1 MFFHPEFVHQDW
13 KTPLDEVIDIAIQ
26 ACPMDYR
33 RRLYKNIVM
42 SGGSTMFDGFNTK
55 LQGLVKQRVDV
66 RIEAY
71 KAIITDAKS

>member
-1 MFFHPEFVHQDW
+1 
-13 KTPLDEVIDIAIQ
+13 
-26 ACPMDYR
+26 MDYR